1 VSLKFHTSQALI
13 NMNIYRLV
21 CLFCLIFYATC
32 FSSCVS
38 TKDAVYFN
46 NIGSTEIKG
55 RTDSLEPIIQ
65 PNDLLSITISSLN
78 PAASEV
84 FNVSSNAG
92 MRGMANA
99 TAQSTVA
106 PVIGYLVDQDGNVQL
121 PLLGKTKAAGMTK
134 KDFQEGIRAQL
145 IQRKLLIE
153 PIVDIRYLNYKIS
166 VLGEVARP
174 SVLTVPNEKI
184 TLLEALGLAG
194 DLTIYASRN
203 NVLLIREEEGIKKLV
218 RIDLTTK
225 ELFTSPYYYLKSN
238 DIIYVEPNNAKIQ
251 SASNVRQWLPV
262 VFSGLTVIVIAADR
276 LTR

>member
-1 VSLKFHTSQALI
+1 MNLRRLI
-13 NMNIYRLV
+13 
-21 CLFCLIFYATC
+21 CLLSYATLLIPLL
-32 FSSCVS
+32 SACVS

-46 NIGSTEIKG
+46 NIGNSEIKG
-55 RTDSLEPIIQ
+55 STESLEPVIQ

-84 FNVSSNAG
+84 FNVSSNSS
-92 MRGMANA
+92 MRMNNA

-106 PVIGYLVDQDGNVQL
+106 PVIGYLVDQEGNVQL
-121 PLLGKTKAAGMTK
+121 PLLGKTKAAGITK
-134 KDFQEGIRAQL
+134 KDFQEGIRNQL
-145 IQRKLLIE
+145 IQKKLLVE
-153 PIVDIRYLNYKIS
+153 PVVDIRYLNYKIS

-203 NVLLIREEEGIKKLV
+203 NVLLIREENGVKKLT
-218 RIDLTTK
+218 RLDLTSK
-225 ELFTSPYYYLKSN
+225 ELFASPYYYLKSN
-238 DIIYVEPNNAKIQ
+238 DIIYVEPNKTKIQ

-262 VFSGLTVIVIAADR
+262 VFSGLTIVIIALDR

>member
-1 VSLKFHTSQALI
+1 MLLSG
-13 NMNIYRLV
+13 
-21 CLFCLIFYATC
+21 
-32 FSSCVS
+32 CVS
-38 TKDAVYFN
+38 TRDAVYFN
-46 NIGSTEIKG
+46 NIGSAEIKG
-55 RTDSLEPIIQ
+55 RMESLEPVLQ
-65 PNDLLSITISSLN
+65 ANDLLSITISSLN

-84 FNVSSNAG
+84 FNASSNSA

-106 PVIGYLVDQDGNVQL
+106 PVIGYLVDQEGNVQL
-121 PLLGKTKAAGMTK
+121 PLLGKTRAAGLTK
-134 KDFQEGIRAQL
+134 KDFQEGIRNQL
-145 IQRKLLIE
+145 VQKKLLVE
-153 PIVDIRYLNYKIS
+153 PVVDIRYLNYKIS

-194 DLTIYASRN
+194 DLTIYASRK
-203 NVLLIREEEGIKKLV
+203 NVLLIREENGVKKLS
-218 RIDLTTK
+218 RIDLTTN

-238 DIIYVEPNNAKIQ
+238 DIIYVEPNKAKIQ

-262 VFSGLTVIVIAADR
+262 VFSGLTIVVIALDR

>member
-1 VSLKFHTSQALI
+1 MNLRRLI
-13 NMNIYRLV
+13 Y
-21 CLFCLIFYATC
+21 LFFISFCTT
-32 FSSCVS
+32 FSTACVS

-46 NIGSTEIKG
+46 NIGSTEIRG
-55 RTDSLEPIIQ
+55 RTESLEPVIQ

-84 FNVSSNAG
+84 FNVSAINSS
-92 MRGMANA
+92 RVANA
-99 TAQSTVA
+99 TATNTVS
-106 PVIGYLVDQDGNVQL
+106 PVIGYLVDQEGNIQL

-134 KDFQEGIRAQL
+134 KDFQEGIRNQL

-153 PIVDIRYLNYKIS
+153 PVVDIRYLNYKIS

-203 NVLLIREEEGIKKLV
+203 NVLLIREEEGNKKLV
-218 RIDLTTK
+218 RIDLTTN

-238 DIIYVEPNNAKIQ
+238 DIIYVEPNKTKIQ

-276 LTR
+276 LSR

>member
-1 VSLKFHTSQALI
+1 MY
-13 NMNIYRLV
+13 MNLRRLV
-21 CLFCLIFYATC
+21 CLFFFSVC
-32 FSSCVS
+32 FSACVS

-55 RTDSLEPIIQ
+55 INQSLEPIIQ

-84 FNVSSNAG
+84 FNVSSSAA

-99 TAQSTVA
+99 TAHSTVA
-106 PVIGYLVDQDGNVQL
+106 PVIGYLVDQEGNVQL

-134 KDFQEGIRAQL
+134 KNFQDGIRNQL
-145 IQRKLLIE
+145 VQRKLLIE
-153 PIVDIRYLNYKIS
+153 PVVDIRYLNYKIS

-174 SVLTVPNEKI
+174 SVLTIPNEKI

-203 NVLLIREEEGIKKLV
+203 NVLLIREEEGNKKLV
-218 RIDLTTK
+218 RIDLTTN

-238 DIIYVEPNNAKIQ
+238 DIIYVEPNKTKIQ
-251 SASNVRQWLPV
+251 GASNVRQWLPV
-262 VFSGLTVIVIAADR
+262 VFSGLTVMVIAIDR